1 MEKKEMEQ
9 RQGKKYYQI
18 YIWLIPEIDEKL
30 DDISNYYMREY
41 LKKLTNMDIENF
53 LPISQEEIKRFFSK
67 GITTKRVYFTDKEF
81 HEKWKQL
88 PKVVKKRIYY
98 LVNKKL
104 LEVLKHEQHNY

>member
-9 RQGKKYYQI
+9 KQGKKYYQKYYQI

-30 DDISNYYMREY
+30 DDISSYYMREY

-53 LPISQEEIKRFFSK
+53 LPISQEEIRDFFSK
-67 GITTKRVYFTDKEF
+67 GLTLKRVYSTDKKF
-81 HEKWKQL
+81 YEKWKQL

-98 LVNKKL
+98 LLNKKL
-104 LEVLKHEQHNY
+104 LEVLNHE